1 MLLKVKTNGHILQST
16 LHTATTNNVNSATAP
31 FLTTQI
37 NTGLYFYKPHW
48 WEGSAISRVHPLL
61 VYTVWVMA
69 VVHQGLKVR
78 IMVRVSKV

>member
-1 MLLKVKTNGHILQST
+1 MATFYNQHST
-16 LHTATTNNVNSATAP
+16 LQR
-31 FLTTQI
+31 QI
-37 NTGLYFYKPHW
+37 MSIQQLHHFDNTDKHWPGYFYKPHW

-61 VYTVWVMA
+61 VYTEWVMA